1 MTIFAV
7 DDEPLALEH
16 LTQTIRKAAPEATVC
31 GFRNTDDTLDAAN
44 SISPDVA
51 FLDIKLRAQSGVELA
66 ARLVERFPRLN
77 VIFTTGF
84 REYMETAFQ
93 MHVSGYIVKPVT
105 EEDVQRELNAL
116 RFPVAE
122 KQEPKLRVR
131 TFGDFEVFL
140 ENVPLKFGLS
150 KTKEL
155 FAILIDKNGALCT
168 NAQLANVLWEDGGGL
183 ERHGSYFQNLLSDL
197 TQTLKHFGCENVL
210 IRARGMTGVDK
221 AKLDCDYYAW
231 LDGDAAAVRSF
242 RGKYMYQYSWAEETL
257 AFLLQST
264 QE

>member
-1 MTIFAV
+1 MTILAV

-16 LTQTIRKAAPEATVC
+16 LTQTIRKAAPEANVY
-31 GFRNTDDTLDAAN
+31 GFRNVDDTIDAVN
-44 SISPDVA
+44 SITPDVA
-51 FLDIKLRAQSGVELA
+51 FLDIKLRARSGVELA
-66 ARLVERFPRLN
+66 ARLIERFPRLN

-84 REYMETAFQ
+84 REYMETAFR

-105 EEDVQRELNAL
+105 EEGVQRELNAL

-122 KQEPKLRVR
+122 KTEPKLYVR
-131 TFGDFEVFL
+131 AFGDFEVFL
-140 ENVPLKFGLS
+140 ENAPLRFGLS

-168 NAQLANVLWEDGGGL
+168 NAQLANLLWEDGGGL

-197 TQTLKHFGCENVL
+197 THTLKQAGCEKVL
-210 IRARGMTGVDK
+210 IRARGMMGVDK
-221 AKLDCDYYAW
+221 SRLGCDYYAW
-231 LDGDAAAVRSF
+231 LDGDPAALRSF

-257 AFLLQST
+257 AFLLSNAG
-264 QE
+264 E

>member
-7 DDEPLALEH
+7 DDEPLALEY
-16 LTQTIRKAAPEATVC
+16 LTKTIRKAAPEATVC

-44 SISPDVA
+44 NITPDVA

-66 ARLVERFPRLN
+66 ARLVKRFPRLN

-105 EEDVQRELNAL
+105 GEDVQRELSAL

-122 KQEPKLRVR
+122 KKEPKLRVR
-131 TFGDFEVFL
+131 TFGDFEVFW
-140 ENVPLKFGLS
+140 ENTPLKFGLS

-168 NAQLANVLWEDGGGL
+168 NAQLANLLWEDGGGL
-183 ERHGSYFQNLLSDL
+183 ERHSSYFQNLLSDL
-197 TQTLKHFGCENVL
+197 TQTLKQVGCEKVL
-210 IRARGMTGVDK
+210 IRARGLTGVDK
-221 AKLDCDYYAW
+221 NKLDCDYYAW
-231 LDGDAAAVRSF
+231 LDGAPDAVRSF
-242 RGKYMYQYSWAEETL
+242 TGKYMYQYSWAEETL
-257 AFLLQST
+257 AFLLRSA
-264 QE
+264 E

>member
-31 GFRNTDDTLDAAN
+31 AFRNMDDTLDAAN
-44 SISPDVA
+44 RFSPDVA

-84 REYMETAFQ
+84 REYMETAFE

-105 EEDVQRELNAL
+105 EENVRRELNAL
-116 RFPVAE
+116 RFPLAE
-122 KQEPKLRVR
+122 KQEPELRVR

-140 ENVPLKFGLS
+140 ENVPLRFGLS

-168 NAQLANVLWEDGGGL
+168 NAQLANLLWEDGGGL
-183 ERHGSYFQNLLSDL
+183 ERHWMLFA
-197 TQTLKHFGCENVL
+197 E
-210 IRARGMTGVDK
+210 A
-221 AKLDCDYYAW
+221 LDVSHASETM
-231 LDGDAAAVRSF
+231 AVRDVCGLHHD
-242 RGKYMYQYSWAEETL
+242 RR
-257 AFLLQST
+257 
-264 QE
+264 

>member
-16 LTQTIRKAAPEATVC
+16 LTQTIKKSAPEATVC
-31 GFRNTDDTLDAAN
+31 GFRNTDDTLNAAN
-44 SISPDVA
+44 SMSPDVA

-66 ARLVERFPRLN
+66 ACLVERFPRLN

-105 EEDVQRELNAL
+105 EEDVQHELNAL

-140 ENVPLKFGLS
+140 DNTPIKFGLS

-155 FAILIDKNGALCT
+155 FAILIDKNGSLCT
-168 NAQLANVLWEDGGGL
+168 NAQLANLLWEDGGGL

-197 TQTLKHFGCENVL
+197 TQTLKQVGCEKVL
-210 IRARGMTGVDK
+210 IRARGMTGIDK
-221 AKLDCDYYAW
+221 NKLDCDYYAW
-231 LDGDAAAVRSF
+231 LDGDLAAVRSF

-257 AFLLQST
+257 AFLLRSAA
-264 QE
+264 E